1 MVQFQNCYLFV
12 TKLSQSPVMIEMG
25 VALTSRAVSGMMYLQ
40 RKSMATRILIVDDE
54 PPIIDVLEY
63 NLKKAN
69 YEVIVARDGQEALEK
84 ARRQRPDLVILDLM
98 LPKLDGLEVCRALR
112 RDSDLPI
119 IMLTARD
126 EEVDRVVG
134 LELGADD
141 YVVKPFSVRELLAR
155 VKTVLRRI
163 GPKSEAVSEILQ
175 VGDLRLD
182 AARHEIHLGQTELQL
197 TSLEFDLLY
206 VLMAHAD
213 RVLTREQLLDQVWGY
228 DYYGDT
234 RTVDTAVKRLR
245 AKLRCLAPA
254 QEFIVTVRGVG
265 YKLQEP

>member
-1 MVQFQNCYLFV
+1 
-12 TKLSQSPVMIEMG
+12 
-25 VALTSRAVSGMMYLQ
+25 
-40 RKSMATRILIVDDE
+40 MATRILIVDDE

-84 ARRQRPDLVILDLM
+84 ARCQRPDLVILDLM

-112 RDSDLPI
+112 REGDLPI

-141 YVVKPFSVRELLAR
+141 YVVKPFSVRELVAR
-155 VKTVLRRI
+155 VKTVLRRS
-163 GPKSEAVSEILQ
+163 GPKPLGTEPEGVSEVLQ

-182 AARHEIHLGQTELQL
+182 AARHEAHLGSTELEL
-197 TSLEFDLLY
+197 TSLEFGLLH
-206 VLMAHAD
+206 VLIAHAG
-213 RVLTREQLLDQVWGY
+213 RVLTREQLLNQVWGY

-245 AKLRCLAPA
+245 AKLHRLAPDG
-254 QEFIVTVRGVG
+254 EFIVTVRGVG
-265 YKLQEP
+265 YRLQEP

>member
-1 MVQFQNCYLFV
+1 
-12 TKLSQSPVMIEMG
+12 
-25 VALTSRAVSGMMYLQ
+25 
-40 RKSMATRILIVDDE
+40 MATRILIVDDE

-84 ARRQRPDLVILDLM
+84 ARCQRPDLVILDLM

-112 RDSDLPI
+112 REGDLPI

-141 YVVKPFSVRELLAR
+141 YVVKPFSVRELVAR
-155 VKTVLRRI
+155 VKTVLRRS
-163 GPKSEAVSEILQ
+163 GKPLGTEPEGVSEVLQ

-182 AARHEIHLGQTELQL
+182 VARHTVHLGQTELEL
-197 TSLEFDLLY
+197 TALEFDLLHI
-206 VLMAHAD
+206 LMAHAD
-213 RVLTREQLLDQVWGY
+213 RLLTREQLLNQAWGY

-234 RTVDTAVKRLR
+234 RTVDTAIKRLR
-245 AKLRCLAPA
+245 AKLRRLAPDD
-254 QEFIVTVRGVG
+254 EFIVTVRGVG

>member
-1 MVQFQNCYLFV
+1 MV
-12 TKLSQSPVMIEMG
+12 
-25 VALTSRAVSGMMYLQ
+25 
-40 RKSMATRILIVDDE
+40 TRILIVDDE
-54 PPIIDVLEY
+54 PPIIDILEY

-98 LPKLDGLEVCRALR
+98 LPQLDGLEVCRALR
-112 RDSDLPI
+112 RDGDLPI
-119 IMLTARD
+119 IMLTAKD
-126 EEVDRVVG
+126 EEIDRVVG

-141 YVVKPFSVRELLAR
+141 YVVKPFSVRELVAR
-155 VKTVLRRI
+155 VKTVLRRS
-163 GPKSEAVSEILQ
+163 GPTPLDQGLGTQPEPASEVLQ

-182 AARHEIHLGQTELQL
+182 TARHEVHLGQTELEL
-197 TSLEFDLLY
+197 TSLEFDLLH

-213 RVLTREQLLDQVWGY
+213 RVLTREQLLDLVWGY

-245 AKLRCLAPA
+245 AKLRRLAPDG
-254 QEFIVTVRGVG
+254 EFIVTVRGVG

>member
-1 MVQFQNCYLFV
+1 
-12 TKLSQSPVMIEMG
+12 
-25 VALTSRAVSGMMYLQ
+25 LTSHTVSGMMYSQ

-54 PPIIDVLEY
+54 PPIIDILEY

-112 RDSDLPI
+112 RDGDLPI
-119 IMLTARD
+119 IMLTAKD
-126 EEVDRVVG
+126 EEIDRVVG

-155 VKTVLRRI
+155 VKTVLRRS
-163 GPKSEAVSEILQ
+163 GPKPLETESEAVSEVLQ

-182 AARHEIHLGQTELQL
+182 TARHQVQLGQTELEL
-197 TSLEFDLLY
+197 TSLEFDLLH

-213 RVLTREQLLDQVWGY
+213 RVLTREQLLDRVWGY

-245 AKLRCLAPA
+245 AKLRRLAPDG
-254 QEFIVTVRGVG
+254 EFIVTVRGVG

>member
-1 MVQFQNCYLFV
+1 
-12 TKLSQSPVMIEMG
+12 
-25 VALTSRAVSGMMYLQ
+25 
-40 RKSMATRILIVDDE
+40 MATRILIVDDE

-98 LPKLDGLEVCRALR
+98 LPELDGLEVCRALR

-119 IMLTARD
+119 IMLTAKD
-126 EEVDRVVG
+126 EEVD
-134 LELGADD
+134 
-141 YVVKPFSVRELLAR
+141 R
-155 VKTVLRRI
+155 VKTVLRRS
-163 GPKSEAVSEILQ
+163 GPTPLGTEPESVSEVLQ

-182 AARHEIHLGQTELQL
+182 TARHEVHLGQTELEL
-197 TSLEFDLLY
+197 TSLEFDLLH

-245 AKLRCLAPA
+245 AKLRRLAPDG
-254 QEFIVTVRGVG
+254 EFIATVRGVG

>member
-1 MVQFQNCYLFV
+1 
-12 TKLSQSPVMIEMG
+12 
-25 VALTSRAVSGMMYLQ
+25 
-40 RKSMATRILIVDDE
+40 MATKILIVDDE
-54 PPIIDVLEY
+54 PPIIDILEY

-69 YEVIVARDGQEALEK
+69 YEVIVAHDGQEALEK
-84 ARRQRPDLVILDLM
+84 ARHQRPDLVILDLM

-112 RDSDLPI
+112 REGDLPI
-119 IMLTARD
+119 IMLTAKD
-126 EEVDRVVG
+126 EEIDRVVG

-155 VKTVLRRI
+155 VKTVLRRA
-163 GPKSEAVSEILQ
+163 GPKPLETEPESVSEVLQ

-182 AARHEIHLGQTELQL
+182 TARHKVHLGQTELEL
-197 TSLEFDLLY
+197 TSLEFDLLH

-245 AKLRCLAPA
+245 AKLRRPA
-254 QEFIVTVRGVG
+254 LDGEFIVTVRGVG

>member
-1 MVQFQNCYLFV
+1 
-12 TKLSQSPVMIEMG
+12 
-25 VALTSRAVSGMMYLQ
+25 
-40 RKSMATRILIVDDE
+40 MATRILIVDDE
-54 PPIIDVLEY
+54 PPIIDILEY

-84 ARRQRPDLVILDLM
+84 ARCQRPDLVILDLM

-112 RDSDLPI
+112 RDGDLPI
-119 IMLTARD
+119 IMLTAKD
-126 EEVDRVVG
+126 EEIDRVVG

-163 GPKSEAVSEILQ
+163 GPKPLETESEAVSGVLQ

-182 AARHEIHLGQTELQL
+182 VARHQVHLGQTELEL
-197 TSLEFDLLY
+197 TSLEFDLLH
-206 VLMAHAD
+206 VLMAHAH
-213 RVLTREQLLDQVWGY
+213 RVLTREQLLDRVWGY

-245 AKLRCLAPA
+245 AKLRRLAPDG
-254 QEFIVTVRGVG
+254 EFIVTVRGVG
-265 YKLQEP
+265 YKLQES

>member
-1 MVQFQNCYLFV
+1 
-12 TKLSQSPVMIEMG
+12 
-25 VALTSRAVSGMMYLQ
+25 
-40 RKSMATRILIVDDE
+40 MATRILIVDDE

-112 RDSDLPI
+112 REGDLPI
-119 IMLTARD
+119 IMLTAKD
-126 EEVDRVVG
+126 EEIDRVVG

-155 VKTVLRRI
+155 VKTVLRRS
-163 GPKSEAVSEILQ
+163 GPKPLEIESEAVSEVLQ

-182 AARHEIHLGQTELQL
+182 AARHEVQLDQTELEL
-197 TSLEFDLLY
+197 TSLEFDLLH

-245 AKLRCLAPA
+245 AKLRRLAPDG
-254 QEFIVTVRGVG
+254 EFIVTVRGVG

>member
-1 MVQFQNCYLFV
+1 
-12 TKLSQSPVMIEMG
+12 
-25 VALTSRAVSGMMYLQ
+25 
-40 RKSMATRILIVDDE
+40 MATRILIVDDE

-98 LPKLDGLEVCRALR
+98 LPELDGLEVCRALR

-141 YVVKPFSVRELLAR
+141 YVVKPFSVRELVAR
-155 VKTVLRRI
+155 VKTVLRRS
-163 GPKSEAVSEILQ
+163 GPKPLGTEPEPVSEVIQ
-175 VGDLRLD
+175 VSDLRLD
-182 AARHEIHLGQTELQL
+182 TARHEIHLGQTELEL
-197 TSLEFDLLY
+197 TSLEFDLLH
-206 VLMAHAD
+206 VLMAHTD
-213 RVLTREQLLDQVWGY
+213 RVLTREQLLNQVWGY

-245 AKLRCLAPA
+245 AKLRRLAPDK
-254 QEFIVTVRGVG
+254 EFIVTVRGVG

>member
-1 MVQFQNCYLFV
+1 
-12 TKLSQSPVMIEMG
+12 
-25 VALTSRAVSGMMYLQ
+25 
-40 RKSMATRILIVDDE
+40 MATRILIVDDE

-84 ARRQRPDLVILDLM
+84 ARCQRPDLVILDLM
-98 LPKLDGLEVCRALR
+98 LPELDGLEVCRALR

-119 IMLTARD
+119 IMLTAKD
-126 EEVDRVVG
+126 EEIDRVVG

-141 YVVKPFSVRELLAR
+141 YVVKPFSVRELVAR
-155 VKTVLRRI
+155 VKTVLRRS
-163 GPKSEAVSEILQ
+163 GPKPLGQGLGTESEAASEILQ
-175 VGDLRLD
+175 VGNLRLD
-182 AARHEIHLGQTELQL
+182 AARHEVHLGQTELEL
-197 TSLEFDLLY
+197 TSLEFDLLH

-213 RVLTREQLLDQVWGY
+213 RVLTREQLLDLVWGY

-245 AKLRCLAPA
+245 AKLRRLAPDG
-254 QEFIVTVRGVG
+254 EFIVTVRGVG
-265 YKLQEP
+265 YRLQEP

>member
-1 MVQFQNCYLFV
+1 
-12 TKLSQSPVMIEMG
+12 
-25 VALTSRAVSGMMYLQ
+25 
-40 RKSMATRILIVDDE
+40 MATRILIVDDE
-54 PPIIDVLEY
+54 PPIIDILEY

-98 LPKLDGLEVCRALR
+98 LPKMDGLEVCRALR
-112 RDSDLPI
+112 RDGDLPI
-119 IMLTARD
+119 IMLTAKD
-126 EEVDRVVG
+126 EEIDRVVG

-155 VKTVLRRI
+155 VKTVLRRS
-163 GPKSEAVSEILQ
+163 GPKPLGQGLGTEPEAVSEILQ

-182 AARHEIHLGQTELQL
+182 VARHEVQLDQTELEL
-197 TSLEFDLLY
+197 TSLEFDLLH

-245 AKLRCLAPA
+245 AKLRRLAPDG
-254 QEFIVTVRGVG
+254 EFIVTVRGVG

>member
-1 MVQFQNCYLFV
+1 
-12 TKLSQSPVMIEMG
+12 
-25 VALTSRAVSGMMYLQ
+25 
-40 RKSMATRILIVDDE
+40 MATRILIVDDE

-69 YEVIVARDGQEALEK
+69 YEVIVAHDGQEALEK

-112 RDSDLPI
+112 REGDLPI
-119 IMLTARD
+119 IMLTAKD

-155 VKTVLRRI
+155 VKTVLRRS
-163 GPKSEAVSEILQ
+163 GSKLLGTQPEAASEVLQ

-182 AARHEIHLGQTELQL
+182 VARHEVHLGQTELEL
-197 TSLEFDLLY
+197 TSLEFDLLH

-213 RVLTREQLLDQVWGY
+213 RVLTREQLLNQVWGY

-245 AKLRCLAPA
+245 AKLHRLAPD
-254 QEFIVTVRGVG
+254 QECIVTVRGVG

>member
-1 MVQFQNCYLFV
+1 
-12 TKLSQSPVMIEMG
+12 
-25 VALTSRAVSGMMYLQ
+25 LTGYTVSGMMYSQ

-98 LPKLDGLEVCRALR
+98 LPKMDGLEVCRALR
-112 RDSDLPI
+112 RDGDLPI
-119 IMLTARD
+119 IMLTAKD
-126 EEVDRVVG
+126 EEIDRVVG

-155 VKTVLRRI
+155 VKTVLRRS
-163 GPKSEAVSEILQ
+163 GPKPLETESEAVSEVLQ

-182 AARHEIHLGQTELQL
+182 TARHEVHLGQTELDL
-197 TSLEFDLLY
+197 TSLEFDLLH

-213 RVLTREQLLDQVWGY
+213 RVLTREQLLDRVWGY

-245 AKLRCLAPA
+245 AKLRRLAPHG
-254 QEFIVTVRGVG
+254 EFIVTVRGVG

>member
-1 MVQFQNCYLFV
+1 
-12 TKLSQSPVMIEMG
+12 
-25 VALTSRAVSGMMYLQ
+25 
-40 RKSMATRILIVDDE
+40 MATRILIVDDE

-69 YEVIVARDGQEALEK
+69 YEVIVARDGQEALDK
-84 ARRQRPDLVILDLM
+84 ARRQQPDLVILDLM

-119 IMLTARD
+119 IMLTAKD
-126 EEVDRVVG
+126 EEIDRVVG

-141 YVVKPFSVRELLAR
+141 YVVKPFSVRELVAR
-155 VKTVLRRI
+155 VKTVLRRS
-163 GPKSEAVSEILQ
+163 GPKPLETEPEAVSEVLQ

-182 AARHEIHLGQTELQL
+182 AARHEVHLGSTELEL
-197 TSLEFDLLY
+197 TTLEFDLLH

-245 AKLRCLAPA
+245 AKLRRLAPDS
-254 QEFIVTVRGVG
+254 EFIVTVRGVG

>member
-1 MVQFQNCYLFV
+1 MTGY
-12 TKLSQSPVMIEMG
+12 T
-25 VALTSRAVSGMMYLQ
+25 VSGMMYLQ
-40 RKSMATRILIVDDE
+40 RRSMVTRILIVDDE
-54 PPIIDVLEY
+54 PPIIDILEY

-112 RDSDLPI
+112 RGGDLPI
-119 IMLTARD
+119 IMLTAKD
-126 EEVDRVVG
+126 EEIDRVVG

-155 VKTVLRRI
+155 VKTVLRRS
-163 GPKSEAVSEILQ
+163 GPKPLEIESEAVSEVLQ

-182 AARHEIHLGQTELQL
+182 AARHEVQLDQTELEL
-197 TSLEFDLLY
+197 TSLEFDLLH

-245 AKLRCLAPA
+245 AKLRRLAPDG
-254 QEFIVTVRGVG
+254 EFIVTVRGVG

>member
-1 MVQFQNCYLFV
+1 
-12 TKLSQSPVMIEMG
+12 
-25 VALTSRAVSGMMYLQ
+25 MMYLQ
-40 RKSMATRILIVDDE
+40 RESMATRILIVDDE

-69 YEVIVARDGQEALEK
+69 YEVVVARDGQEALEK

-141 YVVKPFSVRELLAR
+141 YVVKPFSVRELVAR
-155 VKTVLRRI
+155 VKTVLRRT
-163 GPKSEAVSEILQ
+163 GPKPLGTEPEVISEVLH

-182 AARHEIHLGQTELQL
+182 TARHEVHLGPTELEL
-197 TSLEFDLLY
+197 TSLEFDLLH

-245 AKLRCLAPA
+245 AKLRHLALDK
-254 QEFIVTVRGVG
+254 EYVVTVRGVG

>member
-1 MVQFQNCYLFV
+1 
-12 TKLSQSPVMIEMG
+12 
-25 VALTSRAVSGMMYLQ
+25 
-40 RKSMATRILIVDDE
+40 MATRILIVDDE

-84 ARRQRPDLVILDLM
+84 ARYQRPDLVILDLM
-98 LPKLDGLEVCRALR
+98 LPKMDGLEVCRALR
-112 RDSDLPI
+112 RDGDLPI
-119 IMLTARD
+119 IMLTAKD
-126 EEVDRVVG
+126 EEIDRVVG

-141 YVVKPFSVRELLAR
+141 YVVKPFSVRELVAR
-155 VKTVLRRI
+155 VKTVLRRS
-163 GPKSEAVSEILQ
+163 GPKPLEIESEAVSEVLQ

-182 AARHEIHLGQTELQL
+182 TARHEVHLGQTELEL
-197 TSLEFDLLY
+197 TSLEFDLLH

-213 RVLTREQLLDQVWGY
+213 RVLTREQLLDRVWGY

-245 AKLRCLAPA
+245 AKLRRLAPDG
-254 QEFIVTVRGVG
+254 EFIVTVRGVG

>member
-1 MVQFQNCYLFV
+1 
-12 TKLSQSPVMIEMG
+12 
-25 VALTSRAVSGMMYLQ
+25 
-40 RKSMATRILIVDDE
+40 MATRILIVDDE

-69 YEVIVARDGQEALEK
+69 YEVIVAHDGQEALEK
-84 ARRQRPDLVILDLM
+84 ARCQRPDLVILDLM

-112 RDSDLPI
+112 REGDLPI
-119 IMLTARD
+119 IMLTAKD

-141 YVVKPFSVRELLAR
+141 YVVKPFSVRELVAR
-155 VKTVLRRI
+155 VKTVLRRS
-163 GPKSEAVSEILQ
+163 GPKPLGTEPDGVSEVLQ

-182 AARHEIHLGQTELQL
+182 VARHTVHLGQTELEL
-197 TSLEFDLLY
+197 TALEFDLLHI
-206 VLMAHAD
+206 LMAHAD
-213 RVLTREQLLDQVWGY
+213 RVLTREQLLNQAWGY

-234 RTVDTAVKRLR
+234 RTVDTAIKRLR
-245 AKLRCLAPA
+245 AKLRRLAPDDDL
-254 QEFIVTVRGVG
+254 IVTVRGVG

>member
-1 MVQFQNCYLFV
+1 
-12 TKLSQSPVMIEMG
+12 
-25 VALTSRAVSGMMYLQ
+25 
-40 RKSMATRILIVDDE
+40 MATRILIVDDE
-54 PPIIDVLEY
+54 PPIIEVLEY

-112 RDSDLPI
+112 RDGDLPI
-119 IMLTARD
+119 IMLTAKD

-141 YVVKPFSVRELLAR
+141 YVVKPFSVRELVAR
-155 VKTVLRRI
+155 VKTVLRRS
-163 GPKSEAVSEILQ
+163 GPKPEPVSEVLQ

-182 AARHEIHLGQTELQL
+182 AARHEVHLGSTELEL
-197 TSLEFDLLY
+197 TSLEFDLLH

-245 AKLRCLAPA
+245 AKLRRLAPDS
-254 QEFIVTVRGVG
+254 EFILTVRGVG

>member
-1 MVQFQNCYLFV
+1 
-12 TKLSQSPVMIEMG
+12 
-25 VALTSRAVSGMMYLQ
+25 
-40 RKSMATRILIVDDE
+40 MATRILIVDDE

-98 LPKLDGLEVCRALR
+98 LPELDGLEVCRALR

-126 EEVDRVVG
+126 EEIDRVVG

-141 YVVKPFSVRELLAR
+141 YVVKPFSVRELVAR
-155 VKTVLRRI
+155 VKTVLRRT
-163 GPKSEAVSEILQ
+163 GPKPLEQGLGTQPEAASEVLQ
-175 VGDLRLD
+175 LGDLRLD
-182 AARHEIHLGQTELQL
+182 AARHEVHLGPAELEL
-197 TSLEFDLLY
+197 TSLEFDLLH

-213 RVLTREQLLDQVWGY
+213 RVLTREQLLEQVWGY

-245 AKLRCLAPA
+245 AKLRRLAPDG
-254 QEFIVTVRGVG
+254 EFIVTVRGVG

>member
-1 MVQFQNCYLFV
+1 
-12 TKLSQSPVMIEMG
+12 
-25 VALTSRAVSGMMYLQ
+25 LTGYTVSGMMYSQ

-69 YEVIVARDGQEALEK
+69 YEIIVAHDGQEALEK
-84 ARRQRPDLVILDLM
+84 ARHQRPDLVILDLM

-112 RDSDLPI
+112 RDGDLPI
-119 IMLTARD
+119 IMLTAKD
-126 EEVDRVVG
+126 EEIDRVVG

-163 GPKSEAVSEILQ
+163 GPKPLETESEAVSEVLQ

-182 AARHEIHLGQTELQL
+182 TARHEVHLSQTELDL

-213 RVLTREQLLDQVWGY
+213 RVLTREQLLKQVWGY

-245 AKLRCLAPA
+245 AKLRRLAPDG
-254 QEFIVTVRGVG
+254 EFIVTVRGVG
-265 YKLQEP
+265 YKLQQP

>member
-1 MVQFQNCYLFV
+1 
-12 TKLSQSPVMIEMG
+12 
-25 VALTSRAVSGMMYLQ
+25 MMYLQ
-40 RKSMATRILIVDDE
+40 RESMATRILIVDDE

-112 RDSDLPI
+112 REGDLPI

-141 YVVKPFSVRELLAR
+141 YVVKPFSVRELVAR
-155 VKTVLRRI
+155 VKTVLRRT
-163 GPKSEAVSEILQ
+163 GPKPLDRGLGTEPEAVSEVLQ
-175 VGDLRLD
+175 VGDLQLD
-182 AARHEIHLGQTELQL
+182 TDRHEAHLGQIELEL
-197 TSLEFDLLY
+197 TSLEFDLLR
-206 VLMAHAD
+206 VLIAHAD
-213 RVLTREQLLDQVWGY
+213 RVLTREQLLNRVWGY

-234 RTVDTAVKRLR
+234 RTVDTAIKRLR
-245 AKLRCLAPA
+245 AKLRRLAPDK
-254 QEFIVTVRGVG
+254 EFIVTVRGVG

>member
-1 MVQFQNCYLFV
+1 MTGY
-12 TKLSQSPVMIEMG
+12 T
-25 VALTSRAVSGMMYLQ
+25 VSGMMYSQ
-40 RKSMATRILIVDDE
+40 RKSMVTRILIVDDE

-112 RDSDLPI
+112 REGDLPI
-119 IMLTARD
+119 IMLTAKD
-126 EEVDRVVG
+126 EEIDRVVG

-155 VKTVLRRI
+155 VKTVLRRS
-163 GPKSEAVSEILQ
+163 GPKPLEIESEAVSEVLQ

-182 AARHEIHLGQTELQL
+182 AARHEVQLDQTELEL
-197 TSLEFDLLY
+197 TSLEFDLLH

-245 AKLRCLAPA
+245 AKLRRLAPDG
-254 QEFIVTVRGVG
+254 EFIVTVRGVG